1 MSKIYAK
8 PEIEAVEFA
17 PMTAIAADE
26 STIPAATAG
35 GILDLSA
42 GLEFSIDLSGNDEF

>member
-26 STIPAATAG
+26 STVIVPHTG
-35 GILDLSA
+35 DILDLSA